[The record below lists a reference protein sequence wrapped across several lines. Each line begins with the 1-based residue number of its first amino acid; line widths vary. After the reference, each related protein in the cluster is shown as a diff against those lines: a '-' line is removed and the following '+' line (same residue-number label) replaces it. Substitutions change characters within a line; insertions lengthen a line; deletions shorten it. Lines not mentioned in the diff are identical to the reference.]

1 MASNN
6 SSLLKDSQELTKT
19 KGTIW
24 KPLIAV
30 SLLSVFSFTAGQYL
44 PYVIIAVSG
53 SGAIAAVPL
62 AIFAVSVVVA
72 LASVAYLI
80 KLAVSRAGDEKK

>member
-1 MASNN
+1 MKTFNN
-6 SSLLKDSQELTKT
+6 SPLPKT
-19 KGTIW
+19 KRTIW

-30 SLLSVFSFTAGQYL
+30 SLLSVFSFTSGQYL

-62 AIFAVSVVVA
+62 AIFAVSVVVT
-72 LASVAYLI
+72 LV
-80 KLAVSRAGDEKK
+80 